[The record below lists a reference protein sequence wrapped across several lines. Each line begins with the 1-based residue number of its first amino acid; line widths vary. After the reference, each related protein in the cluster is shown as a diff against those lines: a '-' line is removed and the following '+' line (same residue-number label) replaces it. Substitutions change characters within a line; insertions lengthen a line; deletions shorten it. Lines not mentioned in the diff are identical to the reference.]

1 MGVLFWKKGRS
12 ASSQDF
18 SCTEI
23 NYVPIEQFKHR
34 LLLERRRAER
44 LKATSSIMIVS
55 ILDGKAD
62 DLVLR
67 EIKMKNLVSQ
77 FCKNL
82 RETDAVSLFNKERIV
97 ILLPETD
104 LEGAQYVNKILHQQI
119 NQFIQENSGRKIFT
133 PDEFTVE
140 IIPFPDSS
148 LDDDIDERKNSV
160 KLPNQGTNDYV
171 SGLFSKNKFHYQN
184 SLPTFINACV
194 GRNDGSALIMEIAN
208 RNFIN
213 TDILEKTIY
222 DLQLGIKRVFDF
234 LAALLL
240 LIILAP
246 VFATI
251 ALVIKLTSEG
261 PVIFTQKRVG
271 FNGKLF
277 KFYKFR
283 TMYNNNDEHIH
294 KKYIQNLI
302 SGKYDSINNGSNDDP
317 LFKLKNDPRI
327 TAIGRFLRKTSLDE
341 LPQLWNVLKGEMSL
355 IGPRPPIPYEVEAYE
370 PWHLRRVQEVK
381 PGITGLWQ
389 VSGRN
394 KLTFDD
400 QVRLDIKYV
409 KSWSFFLDLKIL
421 LKTIPVLIFFTGN

>member
-1 MGVLFWKKGRS
+1 
-12 ASSQDF
+12 
-18 SCTEI
+18 
-23 NYVPIEQFKHR
+23 
-34 LLLERRRAER
+34 
-44 LKATSSIMIVS
+44 
-55 ILDGKAD
+55 
-62 DLVLR
+62 
-67 EIKMKNLVSQ
+67 MKNLVSQ